1 VVGEDARM
9 RDVDLFQQALGLVAP
24 WRVVESSFDA
34 DQRRLELRI
43 DFERGATFACPQC
56 AAEGCSVKDT
66 KLKTWR
72 HLDFFQHQAYLTAR
86 VPRVMC
92 REHGVHQVEL
102 PWARPGS
109 GFTLL
114 FEALVMALAKQMP
127 VAALAGL
134 VGEHD
139 TRVWRIVHHY
149 VDAARARQDLSAV
162 SRLGVDETSFRRGQD
177 YVTVFADIDRG
188 AAVFAT
194 PGRDAD
200 TYRQFVADLAAHG
213 GAAERIVEVCQDMS
227 EAFLSGALEYL
238 PAAEITFDRYHVK
251 AQLSKAVDEVRRAER
266 AEHGEL
272 LKHSRY
278 LWLRRPANLS
288 DRQRDRLDALLRQ
301 PLKTARAY
309 RWMLKFDH
317 VYELDADEAE
327 HYLRTWCK
335 GAVRSRLDPIIDFA
349 HMVEEYWLG
358 ITRWFTSRVSNG
370 LLEGLN
376 GLVQAAK
383 RRARGYRSIRNY
395 IAMIYLTVG
404 KLDIHVTHAK

>member
-1 VVGEDARM
+1 
-9 RDVDLFQQALGLVAP
+9 
-24 WRVVESSFDA
+24 
-34 DQRRLELRI
+34 
-43 DFERGATFACPQC
+43 
-56 AAEGCSVKDT
+56 
-66 KLKTWR
+66 
-72 HLDFFQHQAYLTAR
+72 
-86 VPRVMC
+86 MC

-139 TRVWRIVHHY
+139 TRIWRIVHHY

-213 GAAERIVEVCQDMS
+213 GEAERIVEVCQDMS

-238 PAAEITFDRYHVK
+238 P
-251 AQLSKAVDEVRRAER
+251 RR
-266 AEHGEL
+266 
-272 LKHSRY
+272 
-278 LWLRRPANLS
+278 
-288 DRQRDRLDALLRQ
+288 
-301 PLKTARAY
+301 
-309 RWMLKFDH
+309 
-317 VYELDADEAE
+317 
-327 HYLRTWCK
+327 
-335 GAVRSRLDPIIDFA
+335 RSRSIA
-349 HMVEEYWLG
+349 
-358 ITRWFTSRVSNG
+358 TTSRRSSPRPSTRS
-370 LLEGLN
+370 
-376 GLVQAAK
+376 AAPS
-383 RRARGYRSIRNY
+383 APST
-395 IAMIYLTVG
+395 ASC
-404 KLDIHVTHAK
+404 